1 MAIKNPTNLFVKF
14 SADLKIDAGNGT
26 VNTQPVLSDNVTIPL
41 SSYSS
46 GSIDLGPGT
55 DETLLG
61 SAELCVISASNA
73 IDFRVTPNTE
83 VITTKMFTYNGAT
96 ASIYVTNNTSS
107 VVTIEYV
114 LGTEL

>member
-26 VNTQPVLSDNVTIPL
+26 VNTQPVLSDNVTLPL

-46 GSIDLGPGT
+46 GSIDLAPGT
-55 DETLLG
+55 TSTSLG
-61 SAELCVISASNA
+61 SAEICVVSASNA
-73 IDFRVTPNTE
+73 IDFKVGSNTE
-83 VITTKMFTYNGAT
+83 VITTKMFTYNGAK
-96 ASIYVTNNTSS
+96 ASVFVTNNTSS
-107 VVTIEYV
+107 VVTLEYV